1 MGDRARISLL
11 KIVRSGKLP
20 RVPLLSCASH
30 PSPLVLILCCSSS
43 QARAEIEMVQEEK
56 GALGPQRF
64 SLNVD
69 LPLLLPEEPMPR
81 KQAQRKGEQ
90 SKSH

>member
-1 MGDRARISLL
+1 MGDRAHISLL

-20 RVPLLSCASH
+20 RVPLLSSSH
-30 PSPLVLILCCSSS
+30 PSPLVLILCCYSS
-43 QARAEIEMVQEEK
+43 QARAEIEMVQEGK

-69 LPLLLPEEPMPR
+69 LPLLLPEEPMLR

-90 SKSH
+90 SKPH